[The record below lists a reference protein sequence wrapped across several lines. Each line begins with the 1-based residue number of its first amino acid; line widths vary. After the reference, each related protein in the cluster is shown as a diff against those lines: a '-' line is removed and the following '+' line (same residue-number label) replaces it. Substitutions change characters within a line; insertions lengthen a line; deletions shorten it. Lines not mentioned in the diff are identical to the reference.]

1 MATGIRRASLFHLLR
16 EKKNCTQ
23 DMSQTKARLNI
34 IFKWGSR
41 KGCSV
46 KQILRNGIVKTK
58 QVSPWRRE
66 DAFPGKQAGL
76 SHWAEPPATGRD
88 EMIRCVASGPSLF
101 VLL

>member
-1 MATGIRRASLFHLLR
+1 MATGIRRASLFHLLW
-16 EKKNCTQ
+16 EKKKCTQ

-41 KGCSV
+41 KGCNV
-46 KQILRNGIVKTK
+46 RQILRNGVVKTK

-66 DAFPGKQAGL
+66 EAFPGKQGF
-76 SHWAEPPATGRD
+76 SYWAEPPATGRD
-88 EMIRCVASGPSLF
+88 ERIRCVASGPSLF